1 MGHVRMHAVGGK
13 DNKDS
18 TLALKYSLCF
28 QDIVQYGWTVQEIQL
43 FEDFFFLLFEK
54 LCVYAA
60 DGINGT
66 GLFSLINI
74 LHDVAP

>member
-1 MGHVRMHAVGGK
+1 M
-13 DNKDS
+13 
-18 TLALKYSLCF
+18 
-28 QDIVQYGWTVQEIQL
+28 QYGWTVQEIQL